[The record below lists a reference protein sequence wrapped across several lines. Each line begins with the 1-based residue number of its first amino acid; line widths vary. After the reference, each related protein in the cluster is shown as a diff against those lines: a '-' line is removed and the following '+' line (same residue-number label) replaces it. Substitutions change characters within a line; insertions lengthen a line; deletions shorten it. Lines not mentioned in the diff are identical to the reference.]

1 MASDDLADPDATI
14 RLLRPIDPRRD
25 HVRGVQTEDAIVVV
39 GYQDFLCPY
48 CRRLRQNY
56 GRLRQAV
63 GDRLVYAFRHFPNE
77 RAHPGALLAARAAEA
92 AARQDRFFEM
102 HDRLFDRDPP
112 FGTPELVALA
122 RELELDVDRFVRDLD
137 DPDLLSRIEDDL
149 SDGRKN
155 GVTGTPTLFVDGI
168 RYDGA
173 WDFQSML
180 EALERPVAARVQR
193 SARVFASLPTSAGL
207 VLLVAA
213 VLGVL
218 CANTPLAPIYE
229 RFMTAHVGVGFI
241 GDIGGMLSLTVR
253 DWFSEGLLAGFFLV
267 VGLELRRNMRRGSL
281 AEWRAATLPIVA
293 ALGGVVVPALI
304 YVAINH
310 GRTARGWPIATA
322 TDVAFTL
329 GLLAVLGDRIPTG
342 LRVFVATL
350 AVFDDVASVVTL
362 AVLSPRSFAPIYG
375 LGALGASFVLLAF
388 NRARVYAVWPYV
400 VFSSALWLSLHALGV
415 HPALAGVVLALSLPT
430 RPAPS
435 AAPLLAQAATALSAL
450 EHAEREARREGRSEP
465 QLQGAPIWEWTIRN
479 LSAAASRLLS
489 PAERIE
495 RAVAPWSAYLILP
508 MFAFSAT
515 GVRIT
520 TDFSS
525 EGAGRIFTGIVIAL
539 VIGKPLGILLA
550 SGLAIA
556 GRIAIAPEGLSGRQF
571 VGAACLCGIGDTM
584 ALLMADRAFGPLEA
598 EVAKLAVLVGSV
610 LAGTLGTIVL
620 RVQSIKATPS
630 ALDP

>member
-1 MASDDLADPDATI
+1 MGSDDKAEIDETI

-25 HVRGVQTEDAIVVV
+25 HVRGVPTEDAIVVV

-56 GRLRQAV
+56 ERLRQAL
-63 GDRLVYAFRHFPNE
+63 GERLVYAFRHFPNE

-112 FGTPELVALA
+112 FGTPELVAAA
-122 RELELDVDRFVRDLD
+122 RELGLDVDRFERDLE
-137 DPDLLSRIEDDL
+137 DPELLGRIDEDL

-155 GVTGTPTLFVDGI
+155 GVTGTPTLFVDGL

-173 WDFQSML
+173 WDFHSML
-180 EALERPVAARVQR
+180 EALERPIAARVHR

-213 VLGVL
+213 LLGVL
-218 CANTPLAPIYE
+218 CANTPLAPLYE
-229 RFMTAHVGVGFI
+229 RFMTAHVGVGPL
-241 GDIGGMLSLTVR
+241 GGMLSLTVR
-253 DWFSEGLLAGFFLV
+253 DWLSEGLLAGFFLV
-267 VGLELRRNMRRGSL
+267 VGLELRRGMTRGAL
-281 AEWRAATLPIVA
+281 ADWRAAALPIVA
-293 ALGGVVVPALI
+293 AMGGVVVPALI
-304 YVAINH
+304 YVALNH
-310 GRTARGWPIATA
+310 GGATRGWPIATA

-329 GLLAVLGDRIPTG
+329 GVLAVLGDRIPTS

-350 AVFDDVASVVTL
+350 AVVDDVSSVATL
-362 AVLSPRSFAPIYG
+362 AILSPRSFAPIYG
-375 LGALGASFVLLAF
+375 LGILGASFVLFLF
-388 NRARVYAVWPYV
+388 NRARLYAVWPYV
-400 VFSSALWLSLHALGV
+400 VLSAALWLSLHALGV
-415 HPALAGVVLALSLPT
+415 HPALAGVVLAMSLPT

-435 AAPLLAQAATALSAL
+435 AAALLAQAATALSGL

-465 QLQGAPIWEWTIRN
+465 QLRGEPIWEWTIRN
-479 LSAAASRLLS
+479 LSAATSRLLS

-508 MFAFSAT
+508 MFAFAAT
-515 GVRIT
+515 GVRLT

-525 EGAGRIFTGIVIAL
+525 NEARRIFTGIVLGL

-550 SGLAIA
+550 SGLAIGA
-556 GRIAIAPEGLSGRQF
+556 RIAVAPEGLSGRQF

-610 LAGTLGTIVL
+610 LAGTLGTLVL
-620 RVQSIKATPS
+620 RRAAVTATPS
-630 ALDP
+630 AP